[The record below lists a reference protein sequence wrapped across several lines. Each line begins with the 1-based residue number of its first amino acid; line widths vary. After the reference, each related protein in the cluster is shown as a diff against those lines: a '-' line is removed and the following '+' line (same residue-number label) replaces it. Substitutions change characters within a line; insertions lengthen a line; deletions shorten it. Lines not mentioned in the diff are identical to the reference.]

1 MYALSGGRLAER
13 GARVRKFSNVFRS
26 FLISYIVIL
35 IIPSIAGYMSYRTS
49 ISVTQTA
56 SIENSV
62 TQLQKTKEL
71 LERRMAEVEGF
82 TRQLAINPDL
92 NVLMN
97 ERSSGDQANVY
108 GIWKMLRNVMTF
120 GQTNDFLQQF
130 YVYLSNYNVILTPGS
145 AYFRPEHYY
154 ANFRYEDQTISEWK
168 QTILGRTH
176 RSEIMPLRPF
186 LNKGV
191 KTNVVTY
198 MQSFPLDSF
207 GSSAP
212 AVAVVTIDEK
222 TIANLLSG
230 ITDRYG
236 GWTQITDAEGRVIAS
251 QGAGVPEPGA
261 LAEAGAPDAGHVS
274 RFVGGDLVI
283 TTVSDTNGWVYR
295 AGIPR
300 EELLKDAN
308 RIKRMTWSVT
318 GIALGVGLL
327 VGLALAYRNSA
338 PIHKLV
344 SVFGGDESA
353 ARNEY
358 DFLHGNIAEMIRN
371 GDRLQSELHRQL
383 PLVRD
388 AFLKRLLTGELQSR
402 EEIFAAASQANTGI
416 YGHSGYVCL
425 VRIEGYSDGKDSVDI
440 LNELSAARLI
450 LKQSLTEMAGYTLT
464 TEWGSDRIVIV
475 FAAREAESGSDV
487 GKDEIASLLDQLS
500 RKAFEEYRIT
510 FTASVGDRF
519 AAETEVSASYEQ
531 AKLALEHADHS
542 DRKGIVW
549 YDEMRVDSS
558 TYYYPLETELR
569 LIGTIRAGEAEE
581 TRRILLAVLQ
591 MNTEQRELSVE
602 MWHQLV
608 VELKGTLL
616 KLLNQKMFQ
625 ESDRFEAL
633 KDRIIAIQAPD
644 RKALQEDVVQI
655 AEAMCDVVVGRKNE
669 SHMRIVEQIKAY
681 VEERYSDAELTLYR
695 IAEQVERP
703 EKYISQLFKEV
714 TGSNLSDYLEGVRL
728 DHAVKLL
735 TEQKYT
741 VDEISSRVGYNSSHS
756 FRRAFKR
763 VKGVSPSSYRQSAEE

>member
-1 MYALSGGRLAER
+1 MK
-13 GARVRKFSNVFRS
+13 KFSNVFRS

-35 IIPSIAGYMSYRTS
+35 IIPSIAGFMSYQTS
-49 ISVTQTA
+49 ISVTKKA

-92 NVLMN
+92 NALMN
-97 ERSSGDQANVY
+97 ERTTGDQANVY

-130 YVYLSNYNVILTPGS
+130 YVYLSNYNVVLTPGS

-154 ANFRYEDQTISEWK
+154 ATFHYEDQTFSEWK
-168 QTILGRTH
+168 QSILGQTH

-186 LNKGV
+186 LNKGT
-191 KTNVVTY
+191 KTSVVTY

-207 GSSAP
+207 GSSSP
-212 AVAVVTIDEK
+212 AVAVVMIDEK
-222 TIANLLSG
+222 TIGNLLSG

-236 GWTQITDAEGRVIAS
+236 GWTLISDGEGRTIAS
-251 QGAGVPEPGA
+251 QGTGVPDMAKLADDGMLDPGQ
-261 LAEAGAPDAGHVS
+261 VS
-274 RFVGGDLVI
+274 QYYEDDLVI
-283 TTVSDTNGWVYR
+283 ATVSDSNGWVYR

-300 EELLKDAN
+300 EVLLEDSK
-308 RIKRMTWSVT
+308 RIKFITWTVT
-318 GIALGVGLL
+318 GTALGVGLL

-344 SVFGGDESA
+344 SAFGADNSA

-358 DFLHGNIAEMIRN
+358 DFLHGNIAEMLRN
-371 GDRLQSELHRQL
+371 SNRLETELHRQV

-388 AFLKRLLTGELQSR
+388 AFLKRLISGELQSR

-416 YGHSGYVCL
+416 YGHSGYVCIL
-425 VRIEGYSDGKDSVDI
+425 QVEGYSGGMDSVDV
-440 LNELSAARLI
+440 LNELNAARLI
-450 LKQSLTEMAGYTLT
+450 LKQTLTDLAGYTLT
-464 TEWGSDRIVIV
+464 TDWGSDRIVIV
-475 FAAREAESGSDV
+475 FGSLEAESGNAV
-487 GKDEIASLLDQLS
+487 GKDEIAALLDQLS
-500 RKAFEEYRIT
+500 RRAFEEYKIT
-510 FTASVGDRF
+510 FTATVGDRF
-519 AAETEVSASYEQ
+519 EAETEVSASYEQ
-531 AKLALEHADHS
+531 AKLALEHAHHS
-542 DRKGIVW
+542 DRRGIVW
-549 YDEMRVDSS
+549 YDETRVESA
-558 TYYYPLETELR
+558 TYYYPLDMELR
-569 LIGTIRAGEAEE
+569 LIGTIRAGETEE
-581 TRRILLAVLQ
+581 SLRLLRSVLL

-608 VELKGTLL
+608 GELKGTLL
-616 KLLNQKMFQ
+616 KLLDQKLFL
-625 ESDRFEAL
+625 ESGRFEAL
-633 KDRIIAIQAPD
+633 KDRIIAIQPSD
-644 RKALQEDVVQI
+644 KRVLQAEIEEI
-655 AEAMCDVVVGRKNE
+655 ASAMCEVVVGRKNDG
-669 SHMRIVEQIKAY
+669 HMRTVEQIKAF

-714 TGSNLSDYLEGVRL
+714 TGSNLSDYLETVRM
-728 DHAVKLL
+728 DNAVKLL
-735 TEQKYT
+735 VEERYT

-763 VKGVSPSSYRQSAEE
+763 VTGVSPSSYRQSAEE